1 MRILLIDDDPVV
13 TENLAIYLEDEFHTI
28 EKLHFVRL
36 PEDLEKVLDSF
47 QPEGI
52 VLDFEIPP
60 TGGQEIYGWIRGWS
74 DEVRIVFYTRYA
86 QSPDRRAKM
95 LAVGATEQ
103 EIYLK
108 REVGQD
114 ARELLS
120 YLRGSE

>member
-28 EKLHFVRL
+28 EKLHYVRQAD
-36 PEDLEKVLDSF
+36 DLEKILESF

-52 VLDFEIPP
+52 VLDLEIPP
-60 TGGQEIYGWIRGWS
+60 AGGQDIYAWIRSWS
-74 DEVRIVFYTRYA
+74 EEVRIVFYTRYA
-86 QSPDRRAKM
+86 QSPDRRTKM
-95 LAVGATEQ
+95 LEVGATEE

-120 YLRGSE
+120 GLRGTE